1 MHGLEG
7 RCAGIRM
14 LDGAFQSISE
24 VQDEKE
30 ALLVELASRA
40 VQEDEAD
47 VVILGGAPLAGLADK
62 VKDRIPVP
70 VVDQIGA
77 AVKQAEALVTLS
89 TRKASAGTFR
99 RPDPKPTI
107 GLAEALACRIEH
119 RAGKLNGG
127 AREGS
132 RP

>member
-1 MHGLEG
+1 MHGLQG
-7 RCAGIRM
+7 RCASIRM
-14 LDGAFQSISE
+14 LEGAFQSISE
-24 VQDEKE
+24 VQEEKE
-30 ALLVELASRA
+30 ALLVDLASRA
-40 VQEDEAD
+40 IKEDEAD

-62 VKDRIPVP
+62 VKDRISVP

-89 TRKASAGTFR
+89 TRKARAGTFR

-119 RAGKLNGG
+119 RAGTPNGG